1 MPSRE
6 KCWFADHSFVV
17 TGRVRLRSGT
27 IHPSYPESQE
37 PETQTSQAGHR
48 AQGQGDGEC
57 NAVAAH
63 CTSSASHAVPVP
75 NRFQRLTAL

>member
-27 IHPSYPESQE
+27 IHPSYPEPKSLKHK
-37 PETQTSQAGHR
+37 QAKPGTGHKGR
-48 AQGQGDGEC
+48 ATA
-57 NAVAAH
+57 NA
-63 CTSSASHAVPVP
+63 T
-75 NRFQRLTAL
+75 L